1 MAPSSSDELESIK
14 NYRISELLGKG
25 GFAHVYKAYHKA
37 TGKEVAIKIIDKIAL
52 RKNGMASRVRNEVE
66 IHCQLKNP
74 SILELYSY
82 LEDDDHVYLIL
93 EMCHNGDL
101 KKFLENRGS
110 PLNEREAQKILLQV
124 LMGVLY
130 LHSHGI
136 LHRDLTMGNLLLTA
150 DMQIKIADFGLAAKL
165 KLPNEKHYTMC
176 GTPNFISPEIAT
188 RSPHGLESDV
198 WSLGCLLFNLLVG
211 KPPFDT
217 EAVRSTLNKVVLADY
232 VIPKSVSPQAANL
245 ITQLLRKN
253 PNERITL
260 AGILDHP
267 FMTQKPMYLK
277 ENSQLASHSMDSG
290 NETMRTEA
298 TNTDHRQMANQT
310 KRPEPLT
317 VLTGI
322 KEIESEPLPPYLKH
336 PPSPPV
342 RLRSRQNQHRF
353 AYQGDLHKATS
364 GCSTQSGSYE
374 VVKTST
380 QSSFGPACDSNLYRQ
395 HRQVDTQDYQRTSN
409 GNRSRFTNTSVASD
423 NSSCDCSRGRLDNQ
437 KFTSTEGSNSGVKKK
452 YVYDSVETVVK
463 RDVFNDL
470 TNKCL
475 AGPNMA
481 EPIRDF
487 GAKTTDKENR
497 PLGKMESSLDFV
509 GKKKISSTLET
520 VMEPLNVRRL
530 RPIRQKTRNVVLS
543 ILEDETVCLE
553 FIKSK
558 GKDFCVTEV
567 FRVSSDGNKVTT
579 YQTNGRDGAPLLDR
593 PGEVPK
599 SAVSYAFSGLPQKL
613 WKKYQYA
620 DKFVR
625 LVRMKSPKITFY
637 SEEAKC
643 VLMENS
649 PNPDFEATFYNGAK
663 VHISAAKKRIICSDG
678 KSYELKLTEDT
689 YNLSSDANQLLTH
702 AQLCLEHCKKLESC
716 FTQLQ
721 HEIPQNSLFPVTVSR
736 RPANIHCPKEKSP
749 SQSRSAVETKSPLS
763 PPVCGPSSVSVMSYE
778 GTVIAEN
785 RSKQQRA
792 SQSSRTSQS
801 SPSSVNMSKE
811 KGTNAQSL
819 LPSKPSAPSQRSPSV
834 APSDQ
839 SSRGRKLPS
848 KNVFVPGIGWASQLE
863 DGEVCVQYNDGTQL
877 KLQRGLQSISFSDA
891 IGNTTRYGRTDKF
904 PPSLKIKLSSIP
916 SIIELLA
923 ART

>member
-277 ENSQLASHSMDSG
+277 ENSQQLASHSMDSG

-342 RLRSRQNQHRF
+342 RLRSR
-353 AYQGDLHKATS
+353 YLIIL
-364 GCSTQSGSYE
+364 
-374 VVKTST
+374 
-380 QSSFGPACDSNLYRQ
+380 QSS
-395 HRQVDTQDYQRTSN
+395 
-409 GNRSRFTNTSVASD
+409 
-423 NSSCDCSRGRLDNQ
+423 
-437 KFTSTEGSNSGVKKK
+437 SG
-452 YVYDSVETVVK
+452 
-463 RDVFNDL
+463 
-470 TNKCL
+470 
-475 AGPNMA
+475 
-481 EPIRDF
+481 
-487 GAKTTDKENR
+487 
-497 PLGKMESSLDFV
+497 
-509 GKKKISSTLET
+509 
-520 VMEPLNVRRL
+520 
-530 RPIRQKTRNVVLS
+530 
-543 ILEDETVCLE
+543 
-553 FIKSK
+553 
-558 GKDFCVTEV
+558 
-567 FRVSSDGNKVTT
+567 
-579 YQTNGRDGAPLLDR
+579 
-593 PGEVPK
+593 
-599 SAVSYAFSGLPQKL
+599 
-613 WKKYQYA
+613 
-620 DKFVR
+620 
-625 LVRMKSPKITFY
+625 
-637 SEEAKC
+637 
-643 VLMENS
+643 
-649 PNPDFEATFYNGAK
+649 
-663 VHISAAKKRIICSDG
+663 
-678 KSYELKLTEDT
+678 
-689 YNLSSDANQLLTH
+689 
-702 AQLCLEHCKKLESC
+702 
-716 FTQLQ
+716 
-721 HEIPQNSLFPVTVSR
+721 
-736 RPANIHCPKEKSP
+736 
-749 SQSRSAVETKSPLS
+749 
-763 PPVCGPSSVSVMSYE
+763 
-778 GTVIAEN
+778 
-785 RSKQQRA
+785 
-792 SQSSRTSQS
+792 
-801 SPSSVNMSKE
+801 
-811 KGTNAQSL
+811 
-819 LPSKPSAPSQRSPSV
+819 
-834 APSDQ
+834 
-839 SSRGRKLPS
+839 
-848 KNVFVPGIGWASQLE
+848 
-863 DGEVCVQYNDGTQL
+863 
-877 KLQRGLQSISFSDA
+877 
-891 IGNTTRYGRTDKF
+891 
-904 PPSLKIKLSSIP
+904 
-916 SIIELLA
+916 
-923 ART
+923 